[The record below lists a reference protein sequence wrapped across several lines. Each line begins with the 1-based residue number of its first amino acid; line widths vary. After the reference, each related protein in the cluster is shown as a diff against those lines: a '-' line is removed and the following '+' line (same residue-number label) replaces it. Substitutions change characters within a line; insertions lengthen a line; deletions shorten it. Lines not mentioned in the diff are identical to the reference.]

1 MFQLMLY
8 RDNGSMYLAEP
19 LLANTMDAGSDVS
32 YVRDNGGFYLTI
44 NAMGKSTVIIEEKR

>member
-1 MFQLMLY
+1 MLY